1 MPVTVY
7 ESYTRVCLFNLLRL
21 NIPGGL
27 EMEIVL
33 SRTDNPALQL
43 EKTVPLSQGHC
54 LYLDKINSEAN
65 FSLYTAAAKSL
76 QSYLTLCDPIDSSP
90 SGSPVPG
97 IHQAENIGVGWGFL
111 LQCIKVKSESE
122 VAQSCPTLSNPV
134 DRTQSVS
141 SVTQSCLTLCDPMNR
156 STPGFPVHHQL
167 PEFTQDSRPSSQ

>member
-1 MPVTVY
+1 M
-7 ESYTRVCLFNLLRL
+7 
-21 NIPGGL
+21 
-27 EMEIVL
+27 
-33 SRTDNPALQL
+33 
-43 EKTVPLSQGHC
+43 PLSQGHC

-65 FSLYTAAAKSL
+65 FSLYTAAAKSR

-167 PEFTQDSRPSSQ
+167 PEFTQDSRPSSQWCHPAISSSVVPFSSCRFPNSGEHKNHLWDC